1 MTNEQNEAKKQQL
14 MQLGEVNALA
24 KELGEVGAIEISDDE
39 LDQAAGGTAQPG
51 IPGKNR
57 KKFFSTE

>member
-1 MTNEQNEAKKQQL
+1 MTNEQIEAKKLQQ
-14 MQLGEVNALA
+14 GEEVNALA
-24 KELGEVGAIEISDDE
+24 KDLGEVGAIEISDDE